1 MFGRFDTS
9 DLRCEEC
16 AVKFPVAAV
25 ICGILAGGCAGGS
38 KDPAPAPL
46 APSAAP
52 QPQKAADA
60 TPPPSGASYDNQV
73 VARINGKDISM
84 GSLVQ
89 PLIETYGLNMLL
101 NIVQL
106 ELAKQDAANAHV
118 TVTPEDIAKERELT
132 LSKLF
137 GPGTK
142 KEDYDKLLDQFLSQ
156 KGMKKRELELV
167 IEQQAYLHKIATPM
181 IEKQITEDKV
191 QEAFRSLY
199 GETVHVKHIECG
211 NLQDIAE
218 AKRRLAA
225 GEPFEKVAREM
236 SQNPNTAPLGG
247 DLPPFSRQA
256 GNYPPA
262 FKEAAFNLKVGEVSD
277 PVANAH
283 SFHLIKLYER
293 IAPKAVKY
301 EDVKESV
308 RADLVDRLSQVT
320 VQKLRQQ
327 LNIQVLQ
334 TIQILD
340 PTLKKEFADRL
351 TQQQSKI
358 KDPNEIRKEMEKER
372 ERLSPTSEPSPTPSP
387 IVPQLNVPTSA
398 PAAAAPAPAA
408 AAPAATNP
416 ASPK

>member
-1 MFGRFDTS
+1 
-9 DLRCEEC
+9 L
-16 AVKFPVAAV
+16 KFPAAAV
-25 ICGILAGGCAGGS
+25 VLAILASGCANGS

-46 APSAAP
+46 APSAAA
-52 QPQKAADA
+52 QPQKGADVA
-60 TPPPSGASYDNQV
+60 PPPSGASYDSQV

-89 PLIETYGLNMLL
+89 PLIDTYGLNMLL

-106 ELAKQDAANAHV
+106 ELAKQDAASAHV
-118 TVTPEDIAKERELT
+118 TVTPEDIAKEREET

-137 GPGTK
+137 GPGAK

-156 KGMKKRELELV
+156 KGMKKQELDLV
-167 IEQQAYLHKIATPM
+167 IEQQAYLHKIAVPM
-181 IEKQITEDKV
+181 IEKQITDDKV

-225 GEPFEKVAREM
+225 GEPFEKVAREL

-277 PVANAH
+277 PVGNAQ
-283 SFHLIKLYER
+283 SYHLIKLYDR
-293 IAPKAVKY
+293 IAPKAVKF
-301 EDVKESV
+301 EDVKDSV

-320 VQKLRQQ
+320 IQKLRQQ
-327 LNIQVLQ
+327 LSMQVLQ
-334 TIQILD
+334 TIQFLD
-340 PTLKKEFADRL
+340 PTLKKQFADRL
-351 TQQQSKI
+351 TQQQTKI
-358 KDPNEIRKEMEKER
+358 KDPNEIRKEMEKDR
-372 ERLSPTSEPSPTPSP
+372 DRGTPTSEPLPTPSP
-387 IVPQLNVPTSA
+387 ILPQLNA
-398 PAAAAPAPAA
+398 PATAPAA

-416 ASPK
+416 APSK